1 STTRATRSGRRCRSA
16 SVELL
21 FTPWRLAYVTSRDDA
36 AGWALC
42 RARDG
47 QDGAD
52 RLVVHVGESCFVVMN
67 LYPYTG
73 GHVMVTPKPHIPQPP
88 HARPEHAARRTG
100 A

>member
-1 STTRATRSGRRCRSA
+1 MEGR

-36 AGWALC
+36 AGCALC

-47 QDGAD
+47 PGRRGPA
-52 RLVVHVGESCFVVMN
+52 VSTPASCFVVMN

-73 GHVMVTPKPHIPQPP
+73 GH
-88 HARPEHAARRTG
+88 G
-100 A
+100 W

>member
-1 STTRATRSGRRCRSA
+1 MEGR

-21 FTPWRLAYVTSRDDA
+21 FAPWRLAYVTSRDDA
-36 AGWALC
+36 AGCVLC

-67 LYPYTG
+67 LYPYN
-73 GHVMVTPKPHIPQPP
+73 
-88 HARPEHAARRTG
+88 ARPRDGDPEAAHRHAGRGDGRRSSPR
-100 A
+100 